1 MFFSKRIARYKMFKE
16 HLHEYVENAPNDL
29 GLSVKHISP
38 KFVDFVACY
47 EVDIRVFSKIL
58 DTDELVTEL
67 CRFVRGLEKLDEVS
81 FVDFMITCRFDVDTN
96 SMFNR
101 MNQIRFSVFL
111 KPIR

>member
-1 MFFSKRIARYKMFKE
+1 MFFSKRIARYKIFKE
-16 HLHEYVENAPNDL
+16 HLHEYVENAPSEL
-29 GLSVKHISP
+29 GLGVAHISP
-38 KFVDFVACY
+38 NFVEGCY
-47 EVDIRVFSKIL
+47 EVDIRVCSKIL

-81 FVDFMITCRFDVDTN
+81 FVPFMITCRFDVATN

-101 MNQIRFSVFL
+101 MNWIRFSVSL